1 MSYLSRSNPE
11 EELKEENK
19 GENFAETLEI
29 RKDHGSEVGLKQG
42 ASSTS
47 IGTSST
53 SFGEILLSS
62 DPFLPNANSFVFTRI
77 NENDIRYKKPTPS
90 LDFSSEISSFSPSA
104 MKSLPN
110 KTGSISH
117 PLFSANTSALMLPQ
131 QLSHQASVD
140 AIQTVSDS
148 KSSLGNNNNTL
159 PFFASHSTQCSSP
172 PDATSGGEI
181 LMNQH
186 MSTNKTLNSMASKS
200 NIIGPLLSD
209 PTPGPLE
216 PKRLQEFDLATS
228 NLNFIEGSTSAENTG
243 ISSNGSTTAPTV
255 PTVMTCTSLGSGDS
269 KIAKRAENAVLKL
282 HKLLSLTTKNHDSYN
297 GTLILPTKDQ
307 IVKGL
312 ADIELQIKR
321 LNQQRHQ
328 LVIKIEEQKHQRE
341 EEEERKKLEEKIKK
355 EEQERI
361 SKEMKLQQLREQEER
376 QKTKDETLKNLQLEL
391 EGLLMKK
398 QQQFEQQRELQ
409 EAELENVW
417 GPKVENKLKA
427 LRKAKH
433 TSQKAKIYLATVRHD
448 LSLLQSKSKG
458 EEEEEDASVKD
469 DDEGV
474 EEEDS
479 VNMPTVLSSV
489 MEENRKRAQQAH
501 WNCISACL
509 PLPHETT
516 NGTNGIKPILMLNE
530 ETYSAEAIRPCED
543 KRSQVAIIDDDGEEQ
558 ESLKPVTNQQWTAL
572 TRRIMSPVDA
582 LYINPTESLYWDYHE
597 QRHHVLKEL
606 ILDQVRSK
614 KRTLY
619 QYWETLATDYIALQ
633 TKWKNRKTM
642 SANKNSFNGTELGE
656 PFIAQQNNHTGDDD
670 RFHGELGSH
679 DSQIPETTNRRNSIS
694 AANMATLQA
703 SFRRNR
709 RPLRGANSSTSAF
722 IRGLGDVVRSEYEQE
737 LIIKE
742 LTEKE
747 AMEKRIKH
755 GGCSLPRQV
764 SALERVSVYLK
775 KHISFPVCCKRYI
788 LSVLA

>member
-1 MSYLSRSNPE
+1 MSFLSRSDPE
-11 EELKEENK
+11 EELKEESK
-19 GENFAETLEI
+19 GENFTETSEI
-29 RKDHGSEVGLKQG
+29 REDHGSEVGLEQG

-53 SFGEILLSS
+53 SLGGSLLRS
-62 DPFLPNANSFVFTRI
+62 DQFLPNANSVNNTR
-77 NENDIRYKKPTPS
+77 NNDNIVRDKKPTPS
-90 LDFSSEISSFSPSA
+90 LGNSSEIVSVYPSA

-110 KTGSISH
+110 NTGSISH
-117 PLFSANTSALMLPQ
+117 PPFSTNKNLPMFPQ
-131 QLSHQASVD
+131 QLSNYQSSVD

-148 KSSLGNNNNTL
+148 KPSLGNNSNTL
-159 PFFASHSTQCSSP
+159 RSSSSA
-172 PDATSGGEI
+172 DTSEGEI
-181 LMNQH
+181 PMNQH
-186 MSTNKTLNSMASKS
+186 MSTNKILSSMTSNS

-216 PKRLQEFDLATS
+216 PKKLQKFDLASS
-228 NLNFIEGSTSAENTG
+228 NLTVIDGSSTPAENTG
-243 ISSNGSTTAPTV
+243 TSSSSNTTAPTV
-255 PTVMTCTSLGSGDS
+255 LTCTSLGSGDS
-269 KIAKRAENAVLKL
+269 KIVKRAENAVLKL
-282 HKLLSLTTKNHDSYN
+282 YKLLSLTTMNHDTYN

-341 EEEERKKLEEKIKK
+341 EEEERKILEEKTKK

-361 SKEMKLQQLREQEER
+361 SKEMKLQQLREHEER
-376 QKTKDETLKNLQLEL
+376 QKTRDETLKNLQLEL

-398 QQQFEQQRELQ
+398 QQQFEQRRQLQ

-433 TSQKAKIYLATVRHD
+433 TAQKAKIYLATMRYD
-448 LSLLQSKSKG
+448 LSLLKDKSKG
-458 EEEEEDASVKD
+458 EEEEAAVKD
-469 DDEGV
+469 DNEGG

-479 VNMPTVLSSV
+479 VNIPTVLSSV

-509 PLPHETT
+509 PLPNETT
-516 NGTNGIKPILMLNE
+516 SGNSGIKPILMLHE
-530 ETYSAEAIRPCED
+530 ETNAAEGIRIKPCED
-543 KRSQVAIIDDDGEEQ
+543 KSSQVAIIDDDGEEQ

-582 LYINPTESLYWDYHE
+582 LYINPTESLYWEYHE
-597 QRHHVLKEL
+597 QRHHVLKDL

-619 QYWETLATDYIALQ
+619 QYWEALATDYIALQ
-633 TKWKNRKTM
+633 TKWKKRKTI
-642 SANKNSFNGTELGE
+642 SANKNSSNGAESGE
-656 PFIAQQNNHTGDDD
+656 PFIAQHNNHPGDDD
-670 RFHGELGSH
+670 RSHGELGSH
-679 DSQIPETTNRRNSIS
+679 DFQIPETTNKRNCIS

-764 SALERVSVYLK
+764 SALERVSVSLK
-775 KHISFPVCCKRYI
+775 YHISFPVCSKRCI